1 MTSSIFLAFSPK
13 VELARALIKAKSKGA
28 APKTQ
33 EQKVRKK
40 QLDRE
45 RADKLRA
52 ENLAQRALIES
63 RKGK

>member
-13 VELARALIKAKSKGA
+13 VELAKALTKAKGKGP

-33 EQKVRKK
+33 EQKDRKK
-40 QLDRE
+40 KLDLE
-45 RADKLRA
+45 RAERLRT

-63 RKGK
+63 RRE